1 MPVFPCFDPTTGA
14 SGGAVPGGSD
24 PVTPPAAASESVAAG
39 GSLAAVTFGAF
50 TDPGARIS
58 SYAAT
63 VKNVVGSGTIS
74 GTGLGPY
81 AFSGTADS
89 EVITV
94 ELDARD
100 ASSNVLATAVYTG
113 SIGSPTTGGSWVT
126 LKDYDLTDLTTTS
139 ALSTGATTLGF
150 QSIADTIDVN
160 FNVYSG
166 GLDITVTPTNGTGIV
181 FDGGTDT
188 TSTGTLSFRPS
199 DWLASYTADDVQKYP
214 YAVTFAFT
222 VDFSNSYGDT
232 KFYCGVNIG
241 SNASHNSG
249 ESRHV
254 MVTSDAGGVNET
266 VKIRTNT
273 TESATLATQAI
284 RTSRTVTAVIHFG
297 EIVQII
303 DSSGLTP
310 PTIDVGQVAGTY
322 IAGSDAVG
330 RDDTSRVYQNSSGIR
345 AFLSCG
351 NSADLTLSRVIVQ
364 RFE

>member
-1 MPVFPCFDPTTGA
+1 MMPYPSAPTYPSTGA
-14 SGGAVPGGSD
+14 GGGGSVD

-39 GSLAAVTFGAF
+39 ASLSAVTFGAF
-50 TDPGARIS
+50 TDTGGRIA
-58 SYAAT
+58 SYSASKT
-63 VKNVVGSGTIS
+63 NVVGSATIS

-81 AFSGTADS
+81 TISGAADS
-89 EVITV
+89 EVLLI
-94 ELDARD
+94 ELDALD
-100 ASSNVLATAVYTG
+100 SGGNVLATAAYAG
-113 SIGSPTTGGSWVT
+113 SIGSSTTGGSWVT

-150 QSIADTIDVN
+150 ESIADTIDVN
-160 FNVYSG
+160 LNKYSG
-166 GLDITVTPTNGTGIV
+166 GADITVTPTNGTGIV
-181 FDGGTDT
+181 YDGGTDT

-241 SNASHNSG
+241 TNASHNSG

-254 MVTSDAGGVNET
+254 MVTSDAGGVNEI

-273 TESATLATQAI
+273 TESGTLATQAI
-284 RTSRTVTAVIHFG
+284 RTLRTVTAVIHFG

-310 PTIDVGQVAGTY
+310 PTIDVRQVAGTY
-322 IAGSDAVG
+322 VAGSDAVG
-330 RDDTSRVYQNSSGIR
+330 RDDTSRVYQDSSGIR

-351 NSADLTLSRVIVQ
+351 NTADLTLSRVIVQ
-364 RFE
+364 RYE